1 MLSSVLKVNVRDGSI
16 LVFAWV
22 PGPIPSQHLLQDLYP
37 PAHPGPVRQ
46 QPQGLHPTGSQAA
59 YCPPQTQ
66 QDCYTTTSGRSWS
79 VHLFLLKGVTSRGK
93 MAKKHRKCACLF
105 YSRVAFSNIYALYFC
120 GHLGKMSVI
129 YPCFSWVGWGE
140 GGLEN
145 EERVGVCI
153 ILLGGFL
160 LWGLPSEHVV

>member
-1 MLSSVLKVNVRDGSI
+1 MHAVCIFFGSSLTYRAMLSSVLKVNVHDGNI

-46 QPQGLHPTGSQAA
+46 QPQGLHPTRSQTA

-79 VHLFLLKGVTSRGK
+79 VHLFLLKGVTSK
-93 MAKKHRKCACLF
+93 EAKRPKNRENGHVYFIAWWFLVICMH
-105 YSRVAFSNIYALYFC
+105 YISVATPARCQSYILVF
-120 GHLGKMSVI
+120 LG
-129 YPCFSWVGWGE
+129 
-140 GGLEN
+140 
-145 EERVGVCI
+145 
-153 ILLGGFL
+153 
-160 LWGLPSEHVV
+160 